1 MGNFLCATERR
12 DGKIFLIKKFISDD
26 MKNILIAGLIFL
38 AAVGLA
44 FAHSSN
50 NNFSGMMAGNEM
62 GEMMNS
68 NGMGMHGMMMGG
80 MMNSESMSEMM
91 KTHHAGADESMN
103 GMGCMGM
110 MKNADS
116 LTKEEKEKMLADMD
130 KDGDGKCDMC
140 GMSIEMCRSMM
151 E

>member
-1 MGNFLCATERR
+1 
-12 DGKIFLIKKFISDD
+12 

-44 FAHSSN
+44 FADSAK

-62 GEMMNS
+62 GEMMGVS
-68 NGMGMHGMMMGG
+68 NGMMGG
-80 MMNSESMSEMM
+80 MINSESMSEMM
-91 KTHHAGADESMN
+91 KNHHGEDESMN

-110 MKNADS
+110 MKNMDS

-130 KDGDGKCDMC
+130 KDGDGICDMC
-140 GMSIEMCRSMM
+140 GMSIEMCRKMM
-151 E
+151 GL

>member
-44 FAHSSN
+44 FADSAK
-50 NNFSGMMAGNEM
+50 NNFSGMMVGNKME
-62 GEMMNS
+62 EMMNS
-68 NGMGMHGMMMGG
+68 NGMGMHGMMMD
-80 MMNSESMSEMM
+80 SESMSEMM
-91 KTHHAGADESMN
+91 KNHHGADESMN

-151 E
+151 K